1 MPVKSA
7 LGIALLIAYIPF
19 ILDMRMY
26 TTEDAILEPVMRLL
40 KG

>member
-19 ILDMRMY
+19 ILDMLMY
-26 TTEDAILEPVMRLL
+26 TTEDAIIDPVM
-40 KG
+40 KIVN